1 MAEDNKVKNTNKN
14 SNKKKNNTT
23 KNNTK
28 KKTTKKNNVK
38 KNNDEQLKRVDSYV
52 EEIERTNNFK
62 KIDIEEIEKQE
73 EIERQTKLKE
83 ESNETVEE
91 SIEKEFKESKQEDI
105 KDLNKTNGYDLKFD
119 DDRLTELDSLDTSFL
134 EGRINSKTKEKKAKK
149 INDSLKKDNVIV
161 KVERT
166 IPFPLK
172 ASLLVLC
179 IICGVILVA
188 VASAYQLKSIKE
200 DKKKEE
206 QVQKT
211 DTSKEINKD
220 DNEKKIV
227 DENYLF
233 VGDILTKKYD
243 LKDSYENF
251 PVVNSSNET
260 LTTHELYN
268 DLKNYIYIYNP
279 SKVFIE
285 IGTFDF
291 TRDDSTVTIV
301 KYMSSIIK
309 EIKKNRPFAEI
320 YIESIYPINDS
331 DDEIIKSEEVDG
343 RTNAVIEN
351 ANNSIKEICEENDVT
366 YVDLYSDLYS
376 EEDEGLK
383 LEYTT
388 DGFHLSEEGYKVI
401 TTKIKRYLK

>member
-1 MAEDNKVKNTNKN
+1 MAEEKIVKNTN
-14 SNKKKNNTT
+14 SNKKNNNT
-23 KNNTK
+23 KSNNKKKTK
-28 KKTTKKNNVK
+28 KKTNVK
-38 KNNDEQLKRVDSYV
+38 KNNAEQLKRVDSYV

-91 SIEKEFKESKQEDI
+91 SIEKEFKESKQEDN

-119 DDRLTELDSLDTSFL
+119 DERLTELDSLDTSFL
-134 EGRINSKTKEKKAKK
+134 EGRINKKSKEKKAKK
-149 INDSLKKDNVIV
+149 INDSLKKDNIKE
-161 KVERT
+161 KVERN
-166 IPFPLK
+166 IPFSLK

-188 VASAYQLKSIKE
+188 VASAYQLNSIKE
-200 DKKKEE
+200 DKKKTEE
-206 QVQKT
+206 VNKKN
-211 DTSKEINKD
+211 TSKEINKD
-220 DNEKKIV
+220 KNEKKIV

-233 VGDILTKKYD
+233 VGDILTKEYD
-243 LKDSYENF
+243 LKEYYSDS
-251 PVVNSSNET
+251 PVVNSSNDS
-260 LTTHELYN
+260 LTTHELYDN
-268 DLKNYIYIYNP
+268 LKNYIYIYNP

-285 IGTFDF
+285 VGTFDF

-301 KYMSSIIK
+301 KYISSIIK
-309 EIKKNRPFAEI
+309 EIKNNRPFAEI
-320 YIESIYPINDS
+320 YVESIYPINDS
-331 DDEIIKSEEVDG
+331 DDDIIKSEEVDG

-351 ANNSIKEICEENDVT
+351 ANKSIKEICEENDVT
-366 YVDLYSDLYS
+366 YIDLYSDLYS

-383 LEYTT
+383 LDYTT
-388 DGFHLSEEGYKVI
+388 DGFHLSDEGYNVI

>member
-1 MAEDNKVKNTNKN
+1 MAEENKVKNTNKN
-14 SNKKKNNTT
+14 SNKKKNITT

-220 DNEKKIV
+220 ENVKKIV

-233 VGDILTKKYD
+233 VGDILTKEYD

-268 DLKNYIYIYNP
+268 DLKKYIYIYNP

>member
-1 MAEDNKVKNTNKN
+1 MAEEKIVKNTN
-14 SNKKKNNTT
+14 SNKKNNNT
-23 KNNTK
+23 KSNNKKKTK
-28 KKTTKKNNVK
+28 KKTNVK
-38 KNNDEQLKRVDSYV
+38 KNNAEQLKRVDSYV

-91 SIEKEFKESKQEDI
+91 SIEKEFKESKQEDN

-119 DDRLTELDSLDTSFL
+119 DERLTELDSLDTSFL
-134 EGRINSKTKEKKAKK
+134 EGRINKKSKEKKAKK
-149 INDSLKKDNVIV
+149 INDSLKKDNIKE
-161 KVERT
+161 KVERN
-166 IPFPLK
+166 IPFSLK

-188 VASAYQLKSIKE
+188 VASAYQLNSIKE
-200 DKKKEE
+200 DKKKTEE
-206 QVQKT
+206 VNKKN
-211 DTSKEINKD
+211 TSKEINNDK
-220 DNEKKIV
+220 NEKKIV

-233 VGDILTKKYD
+233 VGDILTKEYD
-243 LKDSYENF
+243 LKEYYSDS
-251 PVVNSSNET
+251 PVVNSSNDS
-260 LTTHELYN
+260 LTTHELYDN
-268 DLKNYIYIYNP
+268 LKNYIYIYNP

-285 IGTFDF
+285 VGTFDF

-301 KYMSSIIK
+301 KYISSIIK
-309 EIKKNRPFAEI
+309 EIKNNRPFAEI
-320 YIESIYPINDS
+320 YVESIYPINDS

-351 ANNSIKEICEENDVT
+351 ANKSIKEICEENDVT
-366 YVDLYSDLYS
+366 YIDLYSDLYS

-383 LEYTT
+383 LDYTT
-388 DGFHLSEEGYKVI
+388 DGFHLSDEGYNVI

>member
-1 MAEDNKVKNTNKN
+1 MAEENKVKNTNKN

-220 DNEKKIV
+220 ENVKKIV

-233 VGDILTKKYD
+233 VGDILTKEYD

-268 DLKNYIYIYNP
+268 DLKKYIYIYNP

>member
-1 MAEDNKVKNTNKN
+1 MAEEKKVKNTN
-14 SNKKKNNTT
+14 SNKKNNNT
-23 KNNTK
+23 KSNNKKKTK
-28 KKTTKKNNVK
+28 KKTNVK
-38 KNNDEQLKRVDSYV
+38 KNNAEQLKRVDSYV

-91 SIEKEFKESKQEDI
+91 SIEKEFKESKQEDN

-119 DDRLTELDSLDTSFL
+119 DERLTELDSLDTSFL
-134 EGRINSKTKEKKAKK
+134 EGRINKKSKEKKAKK
-149 INDSLKKDNVIV
+149 INDSLKKDNIKE
-161 KVERT
+161 KVERN
-166 IPFPLK
+166 IPFSLK

-188 VASAYQLKSIKE
+188 VASAYQLNSIKE
-200 DKKKEE
+200 DKKKTEE
-206 QVQKT
+206 VNKKN
-211 DTSKEINKD
+211 TSKEINKD
-220 DNEKKIV
+220 KNEKKIV

-233 VGDILTKKYD
+233 VGDILTKEYD
-243 LKDSYENF
+243 LKEYYSDS
-251 PVVNSSNET
+251 PVVNSSNDS
-260 LTTHELYN
+260 LTTHELYDN
-268 DLKNYIYIYNP
+268 LKNYIYIYNP

-285 IGTFDF
+285 VGTFDF

-301 KYMSSIIK
+301 KYISSIIK
-309 EIKKNRPFAEI
+309 EIKNNRPFAEI
-320 YIESIYPINDS
+320 YVESIYPINDS
-331 DDEIIKSEEVDG
+331 DDDIIKSEEVDG

-351 ANNSIKEICEENDVT
+351 ANKSIKEICEENDVT
-366 YVDLYSDLYS
+366 YIDLYSDLYS

-383 LEYTT
+383 LDYTT
-388 DGFHLSEEGYKVI
+388 DGFHLSDEGYNVI

>member
-1 MAEDNKVKNTNKN
+1 MAEEKIVKNTN
-14 SNKKKNNTT
+14 SNKKNNNT
-23 KNNTK
+23 KSNNKKKTK
-28 KKTTKKNNVK
+28 KKTNVK
-38 KNNDEQLKRVDSYV
+38 KNNAEQLKRVDSYV

-91 SIEKEFKESKQEDI
+91 SIEKEFSESKEEDI

-119 DDRLTELDSLDTSFL
+119 DERLTELDSLDTSFL
-134 EGRINSKTKEKKAKK
+134 EGRINKKSKEKKAKK
-149 INDSLKKDNVIV
+149 INDSLKKDNIKE
-161 KVERT
+161 KVERN
-166 IPFPLK
+166 IPFSLK

-188 VASAYQLKSIKE
+188 VASAYQLNSIKE
-200 DKKKEE
+200 DKKKTEE
-206 QVQKT
+206 VNKKN
-211 DTSKEINKD
+211 TSKEINKD
-220 DNEKKIV
+220 KNEKKIV

-233 VGDILTKKYD
+233 VGDILTKEYD
-243 LKDSYENF
+243 LKEYYSDS
-251 PVVNSSNET
+251 PVVNSSNDS
-260 LTTHELYN
+260 LTTHELYDN
-268 DLKNYIYIYNP
+268 LKNYIYIYNP

-285 IGTFDF
+285 VGTFDF

-301 KYMSSIIK
+301 KYISSIIK
-309 EIKKNRPFAEI
+309 EIKNNRPFAEI
-320 YIESIYPINDS
+320 YVESIYPINDS
-331 DDEIIKSEEVDG
+331 DDDIIKSEEVDG

-351 ANNSIKEICEENDVT
+351 ANKSIKEICEENDVT
-366 YVDLYSDLYS
+366 YIDLYSDLYS

-383 LEYTT
+383 LDYTT
-388 DGFHLSEEGYKVI
+388 DGFHLSDEGYNVI

>member
-233 VGDILTKKYD
+233 VGDILTKEYD
-243 LKDSYENF
+243 LKDSYKDY

>member
-1 MAEDNKVKNTNKN
+1 MAEEKIVKNTN
-14 SNKKKNNTT
+14 SNKKNNNT
-23 KNNTK
+23 KSNNKKKTK
-28 KKTTKKNNVK
+28 KKTNVK
-38 KNNDEQLKRVDSYV
+38 KNNAEQLKRVDSYV

-91 SIEKEFKESKQEDI
+91 SIEKEFSESKEEDI

-119 DDRLTELDSLDTSFL
+119 DERLTELDSLDTSFL
-134 EGRINSKTKEKKAKK
+134 EGRINKKSKEKKAKK
-149 INDSLKKDNVIV
+149 INDSLKKDNIKE
-161 KVERT
+161 KVERN
-166 IPFPLK
+166 IPFYLK

-188 VASAYQLKSIKE
+188 VASAYQLNSIKE
-200 DKKKEE
+200 DKKKTEE
-206 QVQKT
+206 VNKKN
-211 DTSKEINKD
+211 TSKEINKD
-220 DNEKKIV
+220 KNEKKIV

-233 VGDILTKKYD
+233 VGDILTKEYD
-243 LKDSYENF
+243 LKEYYSDS
-251 PVVNSSNET
+251 PVVNSSNDS
-260 LTTHELYN
+260 LTTHELYDN
-268 DLKNYIYIYNP
+268 LKNYIYIYNP

-285 IGTFDF
+285 VGTFDF

-301 KYMSSIIK
+301 KYISSIIK
-309 EIKKNRPFAEI
+309 EIKNNRPFAEI
-320 YIESIYPINDS
+320 YVESIYPINDS

-351 ANNSIKEICEENDVT
+351 ANKSIKEICEENDVT
-366 YVDLYSDLYS
+366 YIDLYSDLYS

-383 LEYTT
+383 LDYTT
-388 DGFHLSEEGYKVI
+388 DGFHLSDEGYNVI

>member
-1 MAEDNKVKNTNKN
+1 MAEEKIVKNTN
-14 SNKKKNNTT
+14 SNKKNNNT
-23 KNNTK
+23 KSNNKKKTK
-28 KKTTKKNNVK
+28 KKTNVK
-38 KNNDEQLKRVDSYV
+38 KNNAEQLKRVDSYV

-91 SIEKEFKESKQEDI
+91 SIEKEFKESKQEDN

-119 DDRLTELDSLDTSFL
+119 DERLTELDSLDTSFL
-134 EGRINSKTKEKKAKK
+134 EGRINKKSKEKKAKK
-149 INDSLKKDNVIV
+149 INDSLKKDNIKE
-161 KVERT
+161 KVERN
-166 IPFPLK
+166 IPFSLK

-188 VASAYQLKSIKE
+188 VASAYQLNSIKE
-200 DKKKEE
+200 DKKKTEE
-206 QVQKT
+206 VNKKN
-211 DTSKEINKD
+211 TSKEINKD
-220 DNEKKIV
+220 KNEKKIV

-233 VGDILTKKYD
+233 VGDILTKEYD
-243 LKDSYENF
+243 LKEYYSDS
-251 PVVNSSNET
+251 PVVNSSNDS
-260 LTTHELYN
+260 LTTHELYDN
-268 DLKNYIYIYNP
+268 LKNYIYIYNP

-285 IGTFDF
+285 VGTFDF

-301 KYMSSIIK
+301 KYISSIIK
-309 EIKKNRPFAEI
+309 EIKNNRPFAEI
-320 YIESIYPINDS
+320 YVESIYPINDS

-351 ANNSIKEICEENDVT
+351 ANKSIKEICEENDVT
-366 YVDLYSDLYS
+366 YIDLYSDLYS

-383 LEYTT
+383 LDYTT
-388 DGFHLSEEGYKVI
+388 DGFHLSDEGYNVI

>member
-1 MAEDNKVKNTNKN
+1 MAEENKVKNTNKN

-220 DNEKKIV
+220 ENVKKIV

-233 VGDILTKKYD
+233 VGDILTKEYD

-320 YIESIYPINDS
+320 YIESIYPINES

>member
-1 MAEDNKVKNTNKN
+1 MAEEKIVKNTN
-14 SNKKKNNTT
+14 SNKKNNNT
-23 KNNTK
+23 KSNNKKKTK
-28 KKTTKKNNVK
+28 KKTNVK
-38 KNNDEQLKRVDSYV
+38 KNNAEQLKRVDSYV

-91 SIEKEFKESKQEDI
+91 SIEKEFSESKEEDI

-119 DDRLTELDSLDTSFL
+119 DERLTELDSLDTSFL
-134 EGRINSKTKEKKAKK
+134 EGRINKKSKEKKAKK
-149 INDSLKKDNVIV
+149 INDSLKKDNIKE
-161 KVERT
+161 KVERN
-166 IPFPLK
+166 IPFYLK

-188 VASAYQLKSIKE
+188 VASAYQLNSIKE
-200 DKKKEE
+200 DKKKTEE
-206 QVQKT
+206 VNKKN
-211 DTSKEINKD
+211 TSKEINKD
-220 DNEKKIV
+220 KNEKKIV

-233 VGDILTKKYD
+233 VGDILTKEYD
-243 LKDSYENF
+243 LKEYYSDS
-251 PVVNSSNET
+251 PVVNSSNDS
-260 LTTHELYN
+260 LTTHELYDN
-268 DLKNYIYIYNP
+268 LKNYIYIYNP

-285 IGTFDF
+285 VGTFDF

-301 KYMSSIIK
+301 KYISSIIK
-309 EIKKNRPFAEI
+309 EIKNNRPFAEI
-320 YIESIYPINDS
+320 YVESIYPINDS
-331 DDEIIKSEEVDG
+331 DDDIIKSEEVDG

-351 ANNSIKEICEENDVT
+351 ANKSIKEICEENDVT
-366 YVDLYSDLYS
+366 YIDLYSDLYS

-383 LEYTT
+383 LDYTT
-388 DGFHLSEEGYKVI
+388 DGFHLSDEGYNVI

>member
-1 MAEDNKVKNTNKN
+1 MAEENKVKNTNKN

-220 DNEKKIV
+220 ENVKKIV

-233 VGDILTKKYD
+233 VGDILTKEYD